1 MGFFNQ
7 DLRSVLGVT
16 ECNYQLPIDLD
27 QVDAIHCSLH
37 YVSPR
42 CRKTPPD
49 EAYWSGSPQGRM
61 VFLLQGCCTVVRVI
75 FCPRWCLRFF
85 LVTFRCSQVT
95 WLSLE
100 LSVVLFVKKTHD
112 VRLVNGRYGVTSVFF
127 LVNDLNHVL
136 TNRSRNIKSLYS
148 PASPGGCQ
156 RRVQAWSFAVWHGE
170 LFFGGNWNW
179 MTRSFLPM

>member
-1 MGFFNQ
+1 MWQSVTINSP
-7 DLRSVLGVT
+7 LIWIRSTLFIALSIM
-16 ECNYQLPIDLD
+16 Y
-27 QVDAIHCSLH
+27 
-37 YVSPR
+37 
-42 CRKTPPD
+42 
-49 EAYWSGSPQGRM
+49 
-61 VFLLQGCCTVVRVI
+61 LQGAEKLHLMKPIEADPPKGEWFFYYRDVVLLYVWY
-75 FCPRWCLRFF
+75 FAPGGVCVFF